1 MDTFLNEID
10 NSLCNTLLPMPVVM
24 SPKCLRVRE
33 GRGGG
38 NKKYRVVTPVHL
50 KR

>member
-10 NSLCNTLLPMPVVM
+10 NSLCNALLPMPVVM

-38 NKKYRVVTPVHL
+38 KKYRVVTHVHL
-50 KR
+50 K

>member
-10 NSLCNTLLPMPVVM
+10 NSFYYTLLPIPVSMP
-24 SPKCLRVRE
+24 PKCLHVRE

-38 NKKYRVVTPVHL
+38 NKKYRVVTHVHL
-50 KR
+50 K